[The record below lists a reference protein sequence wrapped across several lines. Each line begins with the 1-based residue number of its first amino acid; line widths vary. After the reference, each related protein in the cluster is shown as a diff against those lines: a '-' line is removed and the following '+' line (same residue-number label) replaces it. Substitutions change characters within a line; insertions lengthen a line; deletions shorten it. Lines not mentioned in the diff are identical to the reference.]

1 MDRSRF
7 EIELL
12 PCYKRIYAICLT
24 IVRDRDEASDAVQ
37 ETYARLWAHRNNLD
51 NVGSVEAYAIK
62 IAKRICIDKL
72 RSREVV
78 STDKSSS
85 SDEAAVDDRVE
96 HADELRLVN
105 ALLEQLPPNQRNVVE
120 LSAFGGCDNEE
131 IAELTGESPANVRQ
145 LLSRGRRKLKELYKN
160 YSR

>member
-78 STDKSSS
+78 STDKSGS

-105 ALLEQLPPNQRNVVE
+105 ALLEQLPPNQRNVV
-120 LSAFGGCDNEE
+120 D
-131 IAELTGESPANVRQ
+131 
-145 LLSRGRRKLKELYKN
+145 
-160 YSR
+160 